1 MCVHSLISKI
11 SYRRIG
17 DLSLNPA
24 YIKNQLVSWPYDSI
38 LSIKKIIIIIIIMI
52 LSLYKLIVLYKLSVG
67 IPFSIM
73 VL

>member
-1 MCVHSLISKI
+1 MCVLSLISKI

-38 LSIKKIIIIIIIMI
+38 LSLKNNNNNNNNNN
-52 LSLYKLIVLYKLSVG
+52 
-67 IPFSIM
+67 P
-73 VL
+73 

>member
-1 MCVHSLISKI
+1 MCVLSLISKI

-38 LSIKKIIIIIIIMI
+38 LSLKNNNNNNNNN
-52 LSLYKLIVLYKLSVG
+52 
-67 IPFSIM
+67 P
-73 VL
+73 